1 MDATCGRF
9 RRINVRWPN
18 VIVERV
24 TEVDAQWAAHPI
36 PVYAATLVA
45 PVNTVPYNHP

>member
-9 RRINVRWPN
+9 RRIHVRWPN

-24 TEVDAQWAAHPI
+24 TEVDAERRPI
-36 PVYAATLVA
+36 PSLCNGRDNAATLVA
-45 PVNTVPYNHP
+45 PV